1 MISQWIQPN
10 GINYYGFYSFHVVV
24 AVVFSFANNSM
35 RFFFSFQT
43 VLFVSVRILFIHTEN
58 RMFKVLP
65 SIVQQQ
71 HNKQSDK

>member
-10 GINYYGFYSFHVVV
+10 GINYYGFYSFHVV
-24 AVVFSFANNSM
+24 AVIFSFANNSV

-43 VLFVSVRILFIHTEN
+43 VLFVSVRILFTHTEN

-65 SIVQQQ
+65 SIQ